1 MTRASQSS
9 DETAGLAWRQWF
21 VLGLLALAGIAL
33 VARAVYLQVIDQ
45 DFLEKQGDAR
55 ILRTAKLSANRG
67 MVLDR
72 NGEALAAEALHLIEE
87 SKITSLVV
95 LDDERRPTGVIH
107 LHDLLRAGIA

>member
-1 MTRASQSS
+1 MMRASRRSADRGPQ
-9 DETAGLAWRQWF
+9 AWRHWA
-21 VLGLLALAGIAL
+21 VLGALALCGVAL

-72 NGEALAAEALHLIEE
+72 NGEALAVSTTGSQPAPGSCA
-87 SKITSLVV
+87 SWSGPSA
-95 LDDERRPTGVIH
+95 RCRP
-107 LHDLLRAGIA
+107 